1 MDMKEFEGMVFCQSC
16 GMPLG
21 KDEDFGANADGTKSD
36 EYCLYCYQNGKFTQ
50 PDITLEEMIEQTSK
64 AIDKEGV
71 MSLEEAKELSQQNI
85 PKLKRWE

>member
-1 MDMKEFEGMVFCQSC
+1 MDMKDFEGMVFCQSC

-21 KDEDFGANADGTKSD
+21 KDEDFGTNADGIKND

-50 PDITLEEMIEQTSK
+50 PDITLEEMIEQTSE

-71 MSLEEAKELSQQNI
+71 ISLEEAKELSQQNI
-85 PKLKRWE
+85 PKLKRWK

>member
-1 MDMKEFEGMVFCQSC
+1 MKEFEGMVFCQSC

-21 KDEDFGANADGTKSD
+21 KYEDFGANADGTKSD

-50 PDITLEEMIEQTSK
+50 PDITLEEMIEQASK

-85 PKLKRWE
+85 PKLKRWK

>member
-21 KDEDFGANADGTKSD
+21 KDEDFGANADGTKND

-85 PKLKRWE
+85 PKLKRWK

>member
-21 KDEDFGANADGTKSD
+21 KDEDFGTNADGTKND
-36 EYCLYCYQNGKFTQ
+36 EYCLYCYQKGKFTQ

-71 MSLEEAKELSQQNI
+71 MLLEEAKELSNQNI
-85 PKLKRWE
+85 PKLKRWK

>member
-1 MDMKEFEGMVFCQSC
+1 
-16 GMPLG
+16 LG
-21 KDEDFGANADGTKSD
+21 KSD